1 MGNDYSSIQYRN
13 QAYLIPTWLLKKYA
27 DHGIKLDES
36 NLSKILCNK
45 PAHVEQIDD
54 TTLIVMLIEE
64 LNNLRLYDSEHGL
77 GKIVVY
83 SPQIRVYNSLSDAVI
98 DDNKGY
104 MFNFLKYHESGIFPT
119 TNIGKQFGIEFTTH
133 YSNKGIRLLNLYVKS
148 IYRDA
153 NGKALQDY
161 YDSYR
166 NLGIEQSIDSFR
178 TQLMK
183 NSAFGFALYYD
194 RMLRKH
200 NTMHCTSKNQAGQYQ
215 TNMQRLIEKYK
226 GSFEDVSD
234 LNKYSQVSGIY
245 VLCLGRFSKCYIGQ
259 TSRSIKHRIVDH
271 FVKPQTEFDS
281 LFDFSDIT
289 RLFVLRVNPDEL
301 DEVEQDCIASID
313 KDCLLNVM
321 AGGDSLEMISDPT
334 YNPKEFFLSR
344 AALKRVIK
352 SAETMKK
359 DHS

>member
-1 MGNDYSSIQYRN
+1 MENDYSSIQYRN

-27 DHGIKLDES
+27 DHGIELDES

-83 SPQIRVYNSLSDAVI
+83 SPQIRVYNSLSDAVT

-104 MFNFLKYHESGIFPT
+104 MFNFLKYHENGIFPT
-119 TNIGKQFGIEFTTH
+119 TNIGKRFGIEFTTH

-153 NGKALQDY
+153 NGKALQDC

-166 NLGIEQSIDSFR
+166 NQGIERSIDSFR

-200 NTMHCTSKNQAGQYQ
+200 NTMYCTSKNQAGQYQ
-215 TNMQRLIEKYK
+215 TNMQCLIDKYK
-226 GSFEDVSD
+226 DSFEDVSD

-245 VLCLGRFSKCYIGQ
+245 VLCFGRFSKCYIGQ

-271 FVKPQTEFDS
+271 FVKPQTEFDF

-334 YNPKEFFLSR
+334 YNPKKYYLSR
-344 AALKRVIK
+344 ATLKKVFK

>member
-1 MGNDYSSIQYRN
+1 MENDYSSIQYRN

-27 DHGIKLDES
+27 DHGIELDES

-104 MFNFLKYHESGIFPT
+104 MFNFLKYHENGTFPT
-119 TNIGKQFGIEFTTH
+119 TNIGKRFGIEFSTH

-153 NGKALQDY
+153 NGKALQDC

-166 NLGIEQSIDSFR
+166 NQGIKRSIDSFR

-200 NTMHCTSKNQAGQYQ
+200 NTMCCISKNQAGQYK
-215 TNMQRLIEKYK
+215 TNMQCLLEKYS

-245 VLCLGRFSKCYIGQ
+245 ILCFGRISKCYIGQ

-271 FVKPQTEFDS
+271 FAKPQTEFDF

-289 RLFVLRVNPDEL
+289 RIFILRVDPEEL
-301 DEVEQDCIASID
+301 DDVEQDCIASID
-313 KDCLLNVM
+313 KEYLLNVM
-321 AGGDSLEMISDPT
+321 AGGASLEMIGDVN
-334 YNPKEFFLSR
+334 YNPKKYFLSHS
-344 AALKRVIK
+344 ALKRIIK
-352 SAETMKK
+352 SAKAMKNR
-359 DHS
+359 S